1 MEHVLSFVII
11 VIHAL
16 WDHIYLIIHAKI
28 VKQGVLNA
36 HLYQIAKD
44 VYKDIKFIKINV
56 DK

>member
-16 WDHIYLIIHAKI
+16 WDHIYLIIHAKT